1 MARSS
6 SRLEGFREAS
16 RQLNEMSKVTARNV
30 GKRSLNVPAVIL
42 RDEMKARVSK
52 RTGATEESI
61 VVVKE
66 KARKGRPQVGVI
78 AADIASVQLE
88 FGNQHQAAE
97 PFGRPAEAAK
107 RDEMFTRFG
116 EALKGEVDATVIRA
130 AKKAA
135 KG

>member
-6 SRLEGFREAS
+6 SQLEGFREAS
-16 RQLNEMSKVTARNV
+16 RQLNEMSKATARNT
-30 GKRSLNVPAVIL
+30 GKRALNVPAVIL
-42 RDEMKARVSK
+42 RDEMKVRVSK

-61 VVVKE
+61 ALTKE
-66 KARKGRPQVGVI
+66 KARKGRPQVGVV

-107 RDEMFTRFG
+107 RDEMLTSFG
-116 EALKGEVDATVIRA
+116 EALKAEVDKTVIRA

-135 KG
+135 RG